1 LPFSAPACLV
11 HAPPPIY
18 FTLTTYNF
26 NLHRSSRNDPD
37 QQRTIVAGGATAR
50 ARRAGVRKRTRV
62 LSRSP
67 PLAKGHRRSPKTIHA
82 RSDSSSHRP
91 HETYRPGL
99 PPVRALA
106 HRLPSRARRT
116 KSMSGP
122 VSVLHDWGWRGRVQI
137 VRYTLLLSDD
147 GMRQQR
153 KPTAAFG
160 ESTRT
165 QCMSEMSQG
174 FT

>member
-1 LPFSAPACLV
+1 VSGSRSA
-11 HAPPPIY
+11 PIY

-26 NLHRSSRNDPD
+26 NLHRNPRNDPD

-50 ARRAGVRKRTRV
+50 ARRAGVRKRKRV
-62 LSRSP
+62 SLSRSP
-67 PLAKGHRRSPKTIHA
+67 PLTRGHRRSPKTIHA

-99 PPVRALA
+99 PPLRALA
-106 HRLPSRARRT
+106 HCLPLRTRRT
-116 KSMSGP
+116 KSMPGP
-122 VSVLHDWGWRGRVQI
+122 VSILHDWGWRGRVQI
-137 VRYTLLLSDD
+137 ARYTLLLSDD
-147 GMRQQR
+147 DMRQQR

-160 ESTRT
+160 ETTRT